1 MKGNLSFLNRTVRIF
16 LSLLVAF
23 SVATGSIARAGS
35 IEGPVPTLLSS
46 SPSEWRGIEK
56 KSLGPLLLWAR
67 IPSTMKDET
76 VLSEV
81 FRRIPNRFPY
91 LQLNVLSRGLH
102 SSILYLE
109 GMSLE
114 QLREMTRFFHNLDS
128 KTLAEY
134 DLLKPVTFFDPSRI
148 EFEVVGTQSRFLA
161 LKPHPEFVA
170 WQLRFWKMIGERG
183 PAWLIEHHKAHR
195 DLGDQAISES
205 GVHCS
210 LVQWEGKSGIVL
222 SPSQIQK
229 LEKDMREVFEES
241 IQSLRERAGGQGPAP
256 VLFDWKEMPLQVSQP
271 AINFA
276 AGPFDILSIKATENG
291 PLSVSQV
298 VRVRIPKEG
307 EMQSKVVESG
317 ITDFLAKQAP
327 QTSFV
332 MPTYLPQ
339 KRTWVNLSDE
349 DFLDLLDDE
358 RVKSAYVKAKE
369 TLSPTWAPAIVPT
382 LDFSRVNQ
390 FYIGSETHPQLD
402 PSKTFE
408 SLEMLREI
416 GFHSLPDITIGM
428 SVYASSARK
437 EIRNPSDVDLMIN
450 ALAWVPESVP
460 TYEAAKDSAVISVRK
475 LIDQIRDL
483 DQQGSIAIAEL
494 RIGSDATMGY
504 LSGDPIQDGLNNPY
518 LSREDIHQGYYID
531 RFGKK
536 WTLDE
541 LIALGDFTKFKIDFF
556 RNGKRYP
563 ISLQIGYGFHWKGHA
578 FHFNQN
584 GSKGVQPNL
593 RTAVYDGAES
603 MAIALTLARPY
614 AYYMVQKFP
623 TLARAIGE
631 LRLTAKI
638 DDDRSHFLW
647 SPKFIKKFYNFLYLA
662 QATELRMDEI
672 FYQETVRVLER
683 DGFQAP
689 QMTEVIDD
697 ILRAINTPELA
708 TLNALKR
715 NVNDIREFNEF
726 HHRFTPMQWS
736 TRVSE
741 THELLQELKNL
752 LSTPKL
758 NIPKSFHDEVEE
770 KMNQFERYF
779 GVLTAQET
787 KIAVNSLL
795 DSRFHEPF
803 MDFEKVLADLEAHI
817 VTHGP
822 KDVVLSEKTK
832 RFIET
837 FVRQLPE
844 SYYRYL
850 LLRSQDAP
858 QRMRWIL
865 KLMGFDPAQQEKIQ
879 REIQVSPTSKKAL
892 RTSKGSTSCEGV
904 FLQPLSGGLAW

>member
-23 SVATGSIARAGS
+23 SVATGSTARASS

-46 SPSEWRGIEK
+46 SPSDWRGMEK

-114 QLREMTRFFHNLDS
+114 QLREMTQFFHNLDS

-134 DLLKPVTFFDPSRI
+134 DLLKPVTFFDPTRI

-170 WQLRFWKMIGERG
+170 WQLRFWKMVGERG

-222 SPSQIQK
+222 SPSEIKK

-241 IQSLRERAGGQGPAP
+241 IQSLRERAGGHDPSP
-256 VLFDWKEMPLQVSQP
+256 ILFDWKEMPLQVSQP

-276 AGPFDILSIKATENG
+276 AGPFDILSIKGAENG
-291 PLSVSQV
+291 SLGVSQV
-298 VRVRIPKEG
+298 IRIRVPNEG
-307 EMQSKVVESG
+307 EGQSKVVETG
-317 ITDFLAKQAP
+317 IADFLAKKIPATP
-327 QTSFV
+327 ST
-332 MPTYLPQ
+332 MPNYLPG
-339 KRTWVNLSDE
+339 KRTWVNLSNE
-349 DFLDLLDDE
+349 DFLDLLDDA
-358 RVKSAYVKAKE
+358 RVKSAYSKAKE

-382 LDFSRVNQ
+382 LDFSRANR

-408 SLEMLREI
+408 SLEMLSEI
-416 GFHSLPDITIGM
+416 GFHSLPDVTVGM

-460 TYEAAKDSAVISVRK
+460 TYEAAKASAVVSIRK
-475 LIDQIRDL
+475 LIEQIRDL
-483 DQQGSIAIAEL
+483 DQQGRIAIAEL

-518 LSREDIHQGYYID
+518 LSREDIHQGFYVD

-536 WTLDE
+536 WSLDE

-556 RNGKRYP
+556 RHGKRYP

-638 DDDRSHFLW
+638 DDEYNHFLW

-672 FYQETVRVLER
+672 FYQETSRALGRE
-683 DGFQAP
+683 GFQAP

-726 HHRFTPMQWS
+726 QHRFTPMQWT

-741 THELLQELKNL
+741 TYELLQELKVL
-752 LSTPKL
+752 LNTPRL
-758 NIPKSFHDEVEE
+758 NIPKSFYDELEE
-770 KMNQFERYF
+770 KMSQFERLF
-779 GVLTAQET
+779 GELTTQEP
-787 KIAVNSLL
+787 KNAVISLL
-795 DSRFHEPF
+795 ESRFHQPF
-803 MDFEKVLADLEAHI
+803 LDFEKVLADLEAHI
-817 VTHGP
+817 VTNGP

-844 SYYRYL
+844 SYYHYL
-850 LLRSQDAP
+850 MLRSQDAP

-865 KLMGFDPAQQEKIQ
+865 KLMGFDPVQQDKIQ
-879 REIQVSPTSKKAL
+879 QKVQFTSSSKKVSRL
-892 RTSKGSTSCEGV
+892 SKESSPCEGV